1 MIYTLYLSITVD
13 SIIIVL
19 ILVHT
24 HVGMEFERTMKSP
37 KTSDMST
44 NGKIKVPQWSTYKTF
59 WTLDKVTAFIISL
72 YPCCCCCCCC
82 CCSDSC
88 FTFRFVSFRF
98 LFFQAAFTLC
108 VSFVCVYPVVYYM
121 CWSQGIYDYDDYVV
135 GDDATSFSALW

>member
-13 SIIIVL
+13 SFIIVL

-82 CCSDSC
+82 CSDSC
-88 FTFRFVSFRF
+88 FTFRFVSFHFVFYFSSGCFHPLR
-98 LFFQAAFTLC
+98 LLRMC
-108 VSFVCVYPVVYYM
+108 VSSSLLHVLV
-121 CWSQGIYDYDDYVV
+121 SGH
-135 GDDATSFSALW
+135 L